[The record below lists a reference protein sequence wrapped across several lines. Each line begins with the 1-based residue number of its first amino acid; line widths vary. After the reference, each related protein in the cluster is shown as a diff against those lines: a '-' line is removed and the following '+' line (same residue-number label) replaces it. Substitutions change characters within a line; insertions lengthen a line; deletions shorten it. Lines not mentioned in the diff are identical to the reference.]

1 MKKLNMVLAL
11 AAGFAGGALAHY
23 LAPAPVR
30 ADTLAP
36 VPAEVRARSFLLVN
50 EQGSVLGKFTVDRA
64 GRPSIRLFD
73 PSGREVWSAEGPSMR
88 VATGR

>member
-1 MKKLNMVLAL
+1 MKKLNLAL
-11 AAGFAGGALAHY
+11 ALAVGFVGGAASHY
-23 LAPAPVR
+23 LIPAPVR
-30 ADTLAP
+30 AEAPPP

-50 EQGSVLGKFTVDRA
+50 EQGSVLGKFTVDRG

-73 PSGREVWSAEGPSMR
+73 STGREVWSAEGPSMR